1 MERKDIDALF
11 EEILNSGGLSADMLA
26 ALKKIKDYLDEREGE
41 LARRGETADEAPPD
55 GFDSWS
61 AAYNKAVDDMDGW
74 KKNYID
80 AFMGRKKTENE
91 NENEDI
97 ESEPEK
103 FDDLF
108 ERG

>member
-41 LARRGETADEAPPD
+41 LARRGETADETPPD

-61 AAYNKAVDDMDGW
+61 AAYNKAVEDMEGW

-80 AFMGRKKTENE
+80 AFMGRKKTEDEDEVNE
-91 NENEDI
+91 NEA
-97 ESEPEK
+97 EK

>member
-11 EEILNSGGLSADMLA
+11 EKILNTGGLSADMLA

-41 LARRGETADEAPPD
+41 LAKRGETADETPPD

-61 AAYNKAVDDMDGW
+61 AAYNKAVEDMEGW

-80 AFMGRKKTENE
+80 AFMGRKKTEDEDEVNE
-91 NENEDI
+91 NEA
-97 ESEPEK
+97 EK

>member
-41 LARRGETADEAPPD
+41 LAKRGETADEAPPD

-61 AAYNKAVDDMDGW
+61 AAYNKAVEDMEGW

-80 AFMGRKKTENE
+80 AFMGRKKTEDEDEVNE
-91 NENEDI
+91 NEA
-97 ESEPEK
+97 EK

>member
-11 EEILNSGGLSADMLA
+11 EKILNSGGLSADMLA

-41 LARRGETADEAPPD
+41 LARRGETADETPPD

-61 AAYNKAVDDMDGW
+61 AAYNKAVEDMEGW

-80 AFMGRKKTENE
+80 AFMGRKKTEDEDEVNE
-91 NENEDI
+91 NEA
-97 ESEPEK
+97 EK

>member
-41 LARRGETADEAPPD
+41 LAKRGETADETPPD

-61 AAYNKAVDDMDGW
+61 AAYNKAVEDMEGW

-80 AFMGRKKTENE
+80 AFMGRKKTEDEDEVNE
-91 NENEDI
+91 NEA
-97 ESEPEK
+97 EK

>member
-11 EEILNSGGLSADMLA
+11 EKILNAGGLSADMLA

-41 LARRGETADEAPPD
+41 LARRGETADETPPD

-61 AAYNKAVDDMDGW
+61 AAYNKAVEDMEGW

-80 AFMGRKKTENE
+80 AFMGRKKTEDEDEVNE
-91 NENEDI
+91 N
-97 ESEPEK
+97 EPEK

-108 ERG
+108 EGDK